1 MAWYDRIIGRRPQ
14 RKLSPLEQWQQTLDT
29 NLIKDARTPVY
40 SGVTPDSGYQEAIM
54 PTIDQFYL
62 EDLADRYSHLR
73 TVIGRIASQSVAK
86 GWEYIDRGQGNDEE
100 RKRLAHL
107 LADPSNGSADI
118 TGVELMKAMIRQV
131 EIFDDAWVSIVY
143 DYVTDEGG
151 AITGR
156 VVKELWVEDAKHM
169 RFNVD
174 EFGRFRDDEMFDP
187 ITREM
192 MEGTHNRESGTK
204 LVPMCYFYETNG
216 ENIPF
221 ARDEIIHFNKYS
233 ASARLYGQSPIIGL
247 ANKIE
252 TALAIE
258 AWQKKIYRLE
268 RPPKGFLDVPGHD
281 EESLNRLGE
290 YIAEETRRN
299 PNFIPI
305 ISSRDASTTAKFV
318 PVMPNMDELM
328 MLPYLER
335 INSDINA
342 SYGVMP
348 LIVGNIQGVGGL
360 NSEGEQVTIFDRT
373 IRETQRMI
381 EEGFLKPLLKLL
393 DISTWAVR
401 FNDINERNETQR
413 LNNLQ
418 VKANILTSLQSAGIE
433 VDIDE
438 NGELVFPKTAEV
450 VQQDFPSH
458 FPVSPEAKAPS
469 GPADILNELP
479 ENSAE

>member
-1 MAWYDRIIGRRPQ
+1 
-14 RKLSPLEQWQQTLDT
+14 
-29 NLIKDARTPVY
+29 
-40 SGVTPDSGYQEAIM
+40 
-54 PTIDQFYL
+54 
-62 EDLADRYSHLR
+62 
-73 TVIGRIASQSVAK
+73 
-86 GWEYIDRGQGNDEE
+86 
-100 RKRLAHL
+100 
-107 LADPSNGSADI
+107 
-118 TGVELMKAMIRQV
+118 
-131 EIFDDAWVSIVY
+131 
-143 DYVTDEGG
+143 
-151 AITGR
+151 
-156 VVKELWVEDAKHM
+156 
-169 RFNVD
+169 
-174 EFGRFRDDEMFDP
+174 
-187 ITREM
+187 
-192 MEGTHNRESGTK
+192 
-204 LVPMCYFYETNG
+204 
-216 ENIPF
+216 
-221 ARDEIIHFNKYS
+221 
-233 ASARLYGQSPIIGL
+233 
-247 ANKIE
+247 
-252 TALAIE
+252 
-258 AWQKKIYRLE
+258 
-268 RPPKGFLDVPGHD
+268 
-281 EESLNRLGE
+281 
-290 YIAEETRRN
+290 
-299 PNFIPI
+299 
-305 ISSRDASTTAKFV
+305 
-318 PVMPNMDELM
+318 MPNMDELM

>member
-1 MAWYDRIIGRRPQ
+1 MAWYDRIIGRSPQ
-14 RKLSPLEQWQQTLDT
+14 RKASPLELWQQTLDA
-29 NLIKDARTPVY
+29 NLLKEARTPVY

-73 TVIGRIASQSVAK
+73 TVVGRIASQSVAK
-86 GWEYIDRGQGNDEE
+86 GWEYIDRGGGDKED
-100 RKRLAHL
+100 RKRLARL
-107 LADPSNGSADI
+107 LADPTNGSADI

-131 EIFDDAWVSIVY
+131 EIFDDAWVSIVF

-151 AITGR
+151 AITGK

-174 EFGRFRDDEMFDP
+174 EYGRFRDDEMFDP
-187 ITREM
+187 ITREFM
-192 MEGTHNRESGTK
+192 DGTHNRKTGTK
-204 LVPMCYFYETNG
+204 LVPMCYFYDTQSEK
-216 ENIPF
+216 IPF
-221 ARDEIIHFNKYS
+221 ARDEVIHFNKYS

-290 YIAEETRRN
+290 YIAEETHRN

-305 ISSRDASTTAKFV
+305 ISSRDASATAKFI

-328 MLPYLER
+328 MLPYMER

-373 IRETQRMI
+373 IRETQRMV
-381 EEGFLKPLLKLL
+381 EEGFFKPLLKLL
-393 DISTWAVR
+393 EINTWAIR

-418 VKANILTSLQSAGIE
+418 VKANILTSLQSAGVE

-438 NGELVFPKTAEV
+438 NGELVFPKTPEV
-450 VQQDFPSH
+450 VRQDFPS
-458 FPVSPEAKAPS
+458 PSPESLEAEVPS
-469 GPADILNELP
+469 EPADILNELP
-479 ENSAE
+479 ENSEV